1 MRFNRLATTLRHHGL
16 NQEGWVPVKMHGLSG
31 INMAQWRVREW
42 AMTAMAFV
50 VICFVL
56 LAAGRGLASGA
67 AGEVLR
73 VRLGGDSEHTR
84 IVLDLDRTSR
94 GQVIQPGDNG
104 RVVVSLAGV
113 SPGRGLNGT
122 GTGTGLV
129 RGWRVTGAGATSR
142 VELDLA
148 TSAEIERRF
157 LLPPGDGIAHFR
169 YVIDLKATGRR
180 QTARPA
186 SAPPPRSASASPPR
200 SAQRPASRPLIV
212 IDAGHGGRD
221 GGASGAESRESAVTL
236 AAALDLKR
244 ELERNGRYR
253 VRLTRESDTYIARY
267 RRVAIAR
274 QADADLFISL
284 HADAGTDPA
293 TRGASVYTLDE
304 RGAGRAVREFT
315 RGENWHRSLNLP
327 GRDPSVDRILLDMTQ
342 RATQNRSAQFA
353 RTLLGELEGADHP
366 MLRRS
371 HRDAGYDVLLAPDVP
386 AVLLE
391 MGFITNP
398 EDERLLNDS
407 RARRRL
413 MRAVAEGIDRY
424 FREPSG
430 TLQMASVRSAQG
442 QP

>member
-1 MRFNRLATTLRHHGL
+1 MN
-16 NQEGWVPVKMHGLSG
+16 GLSR
-31 INMAQWRVREW
+31 INLTQWRVREW

-50 VICFVL
+50 VICVVL

-67 AGEVLR
+67 MGEVLR
-73 VRLGGDSEHTR
+73 VRFGGDAEHTR
-84 IVLDLDRTSR
+84 VVLDLDRTSR
-94 GQVIQPGDNG
+94 GQVIQAGADG

-113 SPGRGLNGT
+113 SPNRGLT
-122 GTGTGLV
+122 GAGTGLV
-129 RGWRVTGAGATSR
+129 RGWRVTGAGAASR

-169 YVIDLKATGRR
+169 YVIDLKATGRAP
-180 QTARPA
+180 TARPA
-186 SAPPPRSASASPPR
+186 RVPPAAPRSAE
-200 SAQRPASRPLIV
+200 RPAERPLIF

-221 GGASGAESRESAVTL
+221 PGAHGTESRESAVTL
-236 AAALDLKR
+236 AAALALKQ
-244 ELERNGRYR
+244 ELERTGRYR
-253 VRLTRESDTYIARY
+253 VRLTRESDAYVALY

-284 HADAGTDPA
+284 HADAGADPA
-293 TRGASVYTLDE
+293 TRGASVYTLSE
-304 RGAGRAVREFT
+304 QGAGRAVREFT

-342 RATQNRSAQFA
+342 RATQNRSAQLA

-371 HRDAGYDVLLAPDVP
+371 HRDAGLAVLLAPDVP

-398 EDERLLNDS
+398 EDERMLNDS

-413 MRAVAEGIDRY
+413 MRAVADGIDRY

-430 TLQMASVRSAQG
+430 TLQMASNGGASG

>member
-1 MRFNRLATTLRHHGL
+1 
-16 NQEGWVPVKMHGLSG
+16 MHGLSR
-31 INMAQWRVREW
+31 INLTQWRAREW
-42 AMTAMAFV
+42 AMTAMAFI
-50 VICFVL
+50 VICVVL

-67 AGEVLR
+67 MGEVLR
-73 VRLGGDSEHTR
+73 VRFGGDAEHTR
-84 IVLDLDRTSR
+84 VVLDLDRTSR
-94 GQVIQPGDNG
+94 GEVVQAGGDG

-113 SPGRGLNGT
+113 APVSRGLT
-122 GTGTGLV
+122 GAGTGLV
-129 RGWRVTGAGATSR
+129 RGWRVTGAGAASR

-169 YVIDLKATGRR
+169 YVIDLKATGRAP
-180 QTARPA
+180 TTRPGRV
-186 SAPPPRSASASPPR
+186 PPAPPR
-200 SAQRPASRPLIV
+200 SAQRPTERPLIY

-221 GGASGAESRESAVTL
+221 PGAHGAESRESAVTL
-236 AAALDLKR
+236 AAALALKQ
-244 ELERNGRYR
+244 ELERTGRYR
-253 VRLTRESDTYIARY
+253 VRLTRESDAYVALY

-284 HADAGTDPA
+284 HADAGADPA
-293 TRGASVYTLDE
+293 TRGASVYTLSE
-304 RGAGRAVREFT
+304 QGAGRAVREFT

-342 RATQNRSAQFA
+342 RATQNRSAQLA
-353 RTLLGELEGADHP
+353 RNLLGELESADHP

-371 HRDAGYDVLLAPDVP
+371 HRDAGLAVLLAPDVP

-398 EDERLLNDS
+398 EDERMLNDN

-430 TLQMASVRSAQG
+430 TLQMASAGGAQG

>member
-1 MRFNRLATTLRHHGL
+1 MN
-16 NQEGWVPVKMHGLSG
+16 GLSR
-31 INMAQWRVREW
+31 IKLSQWGVREW
-42 AMTAMAFV
+42 AMTAVAFV
-50 VICFVL
+50 VICVVL
-56 LAAGRGLASGA
+56 LAAGRGLAAGA
-67 AGEVLR
+67 VGEVLR
-73 VRLGGDSEHTR
+73 VRFGGDAQHTR
-84 IVLDLDRTSR
+84 VVLDMDRTSR
-94 GQVIQPGDNG
+94 GQVIQAGDDG

-113 SPGRGLNGT
+113 SPGRGLT

-129 RGWRVTGAGATSR
+129 RGWRVAGAGAAAR

-157 LLPPGDGIAHFR
+157 LLPPGDGVAHYR
-169 YVIDLKATGRR
+169 YVIDLKATGRAP
-180 QTARPA
+180 TARA
-186 SAPPPRSASASPPR
+186 AAAAAPPPPR
-200 SAQRPASRPLIV
+200 LAPRPAERPLIF

-221 GGASGAESRESAVTL
+221 PGALGAVTRESAVTL

-244 ELERNGRYR
+244 ELENTGRYR
-253 VRLTRESDTYIARY
+253 VRMTRDGDAYVALD

-274 QADADLFISL
+274 QAGADLFISL
-284 HADAGTDPA
+284 HADAGADPA
-293 TRGASVYTLDE
+293 TRGASVYTLSE
-304 RGAGRAVREFT
+304 QGAGRAVREFT

-342 RATQNRSAQFA
+342 RATQNRSAQLA
-353 RTLLGELEGADHP
+353 RTLLGELEGANHP

-371 HRDAGYDVLLAPDVP
+371 HRDAGLAVLLAPDVP

-398 EDERLLNDS
+398 EDERLLTDN

-413 MRAVAEGIDRY
+413 MKAVAEGIDRY
-424 FREPSG
+424 FREPAG
-430 TLQMASVRSAQG
+430 ALQMASTGGAAG

>member
-1 MRFNRLATTLRHHGL
+1 
-16 NQEGWVPVKMHGLSG
+16 MHGLSR
-31 INMAQWRVREW
+31 INLAQWRIRDW
-42 AMTAMAFV
+42 AITALAV
-50 VICFVL
+50 VIILFVIF
-56 LAAGRGLASGA
+56 AAGKGLASGVM
-67 AGEVLR
+67 GEVLR
-73 VRLGGDSEHTR
+73 VRFGGDAEHTR
-84 IVLDLDRTSR
+84 VVLDLDRTSR
-94 GQVIQPGDNG
+94 GQVIQSGDDG
-104 RVVVSLAGV
+104 RVIVSLAGV
-113 SPGRGLNGT
+113 APASRGLT
-122 GTGTGLV
+122 GAGTGLV
-129 RGWRVTGAGATSR
+129 RGWRVTGAGAAAR

-169 YVIDLKATGRR
+169 YVIDLKATGRAP
-180 QTARPA
+180 TAQ
-186 SAPPPRSASASPPR
+186 APRTPPRAPR
-200 SAQRPASRPLIV
+200 AAERPTERPLIF

-221 GGASGAESRESAVTL
+221 PGAHGADSRESAVTL

-244 ELERNGRYR
+244 ELERTGRYR
-253 VRLTRESDTYIARY
+253 VRLTRESDAYVALY

-284 HADAGTDPA
+284 HADAGSDPA
-293 TRGASVYTLDE
+293 TRGASVYTLSE
-304 RGAGRAVREFT
+304 QGAGRAVREFT

-342 RATQNRSAQFA
+342 RATQNRSAQLA
-353 RTLLGELEGADHP
+353 RTLLGELESADHP

-371 HRDAGYDVLLAPDVP
+371 HRDAGLAVLLAPDVP

-398 EDERLLNDS
+398 EDERLLNDN

-413 MRAVAEGIDRY
+413 MRAVADGIDRY

-430 TLQMASVRSAQG
+430 TLQMASVGGAAG